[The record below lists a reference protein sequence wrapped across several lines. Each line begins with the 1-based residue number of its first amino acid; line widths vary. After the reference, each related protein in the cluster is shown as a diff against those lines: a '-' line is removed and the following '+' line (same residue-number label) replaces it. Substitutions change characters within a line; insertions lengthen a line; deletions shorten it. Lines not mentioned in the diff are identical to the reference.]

1 MIGWDADWEEGVM
14 ACLQALGEVRW
25 VYSRSQEEE
34 KTLKA
39 EWEARIER
47 DTSRRQAQQSPRSFP
62 IKQSPGH
69 SPCLNDDTPLP
80 CSTASIS
87 RPRTLSL
94 VAAGGQVRPHLPPL
108 STSFPHDDSGPDTAL
123 TDDGSGSWEPYTP
136 PSTSGSMTGT
146 AVKYRSLSPI
156 SSPHHPTMGSIRSAV
171 KIEDQIQI
179 FGDDSDVDPF
189 SFTVEGTPD
198 SRSSVGSGV
207 RARWTPFNS
216 EYLDPRVIFTTSD
229 AVLGCDAIFSPLGP
243 NRRSHFA

>member
-1 MIGWDADWEEGVM
+1 MGWDADWEEGVM

-25 VYSRSQEEE
+25 VHSRSQEQE
-34 KTLKA
+34 KTLKV

-47 DTSRRQAQQSPRSFP
+47 DTSRRRVQRSPSSFP

-80 CSTASIS
+80 CSVASTS

-94 VAAGGQVRPHLPPL
+94 IAAGGQVRPHLPPL
-108 STSFPHDDSGPDTAL
+108 SISFPPDDSGPDTAL

-146 AVKYRSLSPI
+146 AVTHHSLSPI
-156 SSPHHPTMGSIRSAV
+156 SSPHHLTMGPICSAV
-171 KIEDQIQI
+171 KIKAQI
-179 FGDDSDVDPF
+179 FGDDDVDQF
-189 SFTVEGTPD
+189 SIAVEGRPD

-207 RARWTPFNS
+207 RDRWTPFI
-216 EYLDPRVIFTTSD
+216 DPHVIFTTSD
-229 AVLGCDAIFSPLGP
+229 GVLGCDAGLGSR
-243 NRRSHFA
+243 RRSNLS